1 MESRQQFTI
10 KQQFILNQVSD
21 PFTLLKIS
29 QAFRAMHCG
38 EALEFLLDG
47 SRPPEE
53 LFKVLPRD
61 SYQVVGEGVDRAS
74 GRMRIVLTKKKEVP
88 PVVDSGDRKRNCSC
102 E

>member
-10 KQQFILNQVSD
+10 KRQFILNQVSD

-29 QAFRAMHCG
+29 QAFRVMHRG

-47 SRPPEE
+47 NRPPDE

-61 SYQVVGEGVDRAS
+61 SYQVVGEGVDKES
-74 GRMRIVLTKKKEVP
+74 GRRRIILTKKKEVP
-88 PVVDSGDRKRNCSC
+88 PVVESGDRNRNCSC